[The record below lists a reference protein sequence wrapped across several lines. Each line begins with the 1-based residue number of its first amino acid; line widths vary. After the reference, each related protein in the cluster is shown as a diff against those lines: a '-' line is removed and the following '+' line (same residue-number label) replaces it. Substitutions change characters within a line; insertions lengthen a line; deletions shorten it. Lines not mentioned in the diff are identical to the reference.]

1 MVYLRDIHEGMA
13 NLHGLIW
20 SSGKNVMI
28 PRNSGIATV
37 I

>member
-13 NLHGLIW
+13 NLQGLMW
-20 SSGKNVMI
+20 SFGKKDMI
-28 PRNSGIATV
+28 PRNSGMATV